1 MKSLAELYEEYRPM
15 IFRYLY
21 RCTGS
26 YDLAEE
32 LTQETFFQVVLSI
45 HSFRGESGV
54 STWLY
59 RIARN
64 VCCKN
69 GRKADHLL
77 PADPSWCETAAA
89 ADGDPVDALCGAEL
103 GRQVE
108 RVLSLLPEDY
118 RSAILMREVESLS
131 YEEIG
136 AALSK
141 SPQAARVTLFRAKKR
156 FREIFDTLEKG

>member
-32 LTQETFFQVVLSI
+32 LTQETFYQAVLSI

-64 VCCKN
+64 VCSKN
-69 GRKADHLL
+69 GRKSNRSL
-77 PADPSWCETAAA
+77 PVDPAWCETATA

-103 GRQVE
+103 GRQLE
-108 RVLSLLPEDY
+108 RALSLLPEDY
-118 RSAILMREVESLS
+118 RSVILMREVESLS

-136 AALSK
+136 MALGK
-141 SPQAARVTLFRAKKR
+141 SPHAARVTLFRAKKR
-156 FREIFDTLEKG
+156 FREIFNSLEKG

>member
-1 MKSLAELYEEYRPM
+1 MKSLAELYMEYKPM
-15 IFRYLY
+15 IFRYLF

-26 YDLAEE
+26 YELAEE
-32 LTQETFFQVVLSI
+32 LTQETFYQVVLSI
-45 HSFRGESGV
+45 HSFRGDSGV

-64 VCCKN
+64 VCSKN
-69 GRKADHLL
+69 GSKANRLL
-77 PADPSWCETAAA
+77 TVDPAWCEAAAA
-89 ADGDPVDALCGAEL
+89 ADGDPADVLQGAEL
-103 GRQVE
+103 AGQVE

-136 AALSK
+136 ATLGK
-141 SPQAARVTLFRAKKR
+141 STQAARVTLFRAKKR
-156 FREIFDTLEKG
+156 FREIFSTLEKG

>member
-1 MKSLAELYEEYRPM
+1 MKSLAELYEEYRPV

-32 LTQETFFQVVLSI
+32 LTQETFYQAVLSI
-45 HSFRGESGV
+45 HSFRGDSGV
-54 STWLY
+54 GTWLY

-64 VCCKN
+64 VCSKN
-69 GRKADHLL
+69 GRKENQMIPVD
-77 PADPSWCETAAA
+77 PAWCETAVAV
-89 ADGDPVDALCGAEL
+89 DCDPVEALCGEEL

-108 RVLSLLPEDY
+108 MALSLLPEDY
-118 RSAILMREVESLS
+118 RSAILMREVENSG

-136 AALSK
+136 AALGK

-156 FREIFDTLEKG
+156 FREIFNTLEKG